1 MAFSPEGV
9 EVKQSRSSEKEP
21 ELLLPGK
28 LIRIDKKHLDGK
40 SETPSSQCN
49 NQLRAQPWA
58 KPNSLVTNHF

>member
-9 EVKQSRSSEKEP
+9 EVKQSGSSEKEP

-40 SETPSSQCN
+40 PRLCRLNAAVDSRLSHGP
-49 NQLRAQPWA
+49 NQTL
-58 KPNSLVTNHF
+58 L